1 MGFITLY
8 FEKNIEEI
16 TKKYHVWVVCASGV
30 GTSELLKL
38 KIQKEFSNIVV
49 DKVISSLDEQ
59 LYRLNNGSKTDL
71 IISTV
76 ELPSYISNKY
86 VLVSAMLNKQDKEK
100 IKNAIYG

>member
-1 MGFITLY
+1 M
-8 FEKNIEEI
+8 
-16 TKKYHVWVVCASGV
+16 
-30 GTSELLKL
+30 KL
-38 KIQKEFSNIVV
+38 KIQKEFSNIIV

-100 IKNAIYG
+100 IKMPSTAEFYAVVTQTTDILQLAEIYIRKKRRI

>member
-1 MGFITLY
+1 
-8 FEKNIEEI
+8 
-16 TKKYHVWVVCASGV
+16 
-30 GTSELLKL
+30 KL